1 MGMGADRNV
10 RDHGWMD
17 LLPVQ
22 LRWGPRKPML
32 GGQPP
37 PPLTG
42 VSRCQKP
49 NFSPSVSDVCHLASV
64 LCFVVAG
71 GSVCP
76 TFHHESHLEAFVKK
90 KKKPKILDPAES
102 NSQGR
107 LWLLRG
113 NQSAVCVCVC
123 VFHVGREV
131 EGGPWRVFIL
141 SSCLLQGLPEGRG
154 NALSEVGHIK
164 VFCVG

>member
-10 RDHGWMD
+10 RDHGWTD
-17 LLPVQ
+17 LLPVR
-22 LRWGPRKPML
+22 LRWGPRKLLL

-37 PPLTG
+37 LPLTG

-64 LCFVVAG
+64 LCFLVAR
-71 GSVCP
+71 GSICP
-76 TFHHESHLEAFVKK
+76 TFHHESHLEAFV
-90 KKKPKILDPAES
+90 KKPKILDPAES

-107 LWLLRG
+107 LWLLGG

-123 VFHVGREV
+123 VPCRQRGGRRALACV
-131 EGGPWRVFIL
+131 YLVLL
-141 SSCLLQGLPEGRG
+141 SVAGAAGRQR
-154 NALSEVGHIK
+154 K
-164 VFCVG
+164 CPK